1 MSDQAAIEAEIV
13 RHCRAGIP
21 GLTGVLLYGSR
32 VDPTNPSIRE
42 DSDWDVAL
50 LFAEGGD
57 RDDDAE
63 GRAFA
68 KTQFELWGKVG
79 QVNLV
84 RPFRAESDFL
94 LFEILRNH
102 RVLWR
107 RDDDAYLD
115 FVVRANRI
123 AQEGHLRA
131 ELERRMTSR
140 VEA

>member
-1 MSDQAAIEAEIV
+1 MSDHAAIEAEIV

-32 VDPTNPSIRE
+32 VDPTNPSIRD

-57 RDDDAE
+57 RDTAAE

-68 KTQFELWGKVG
+68 KTQFELWGRVG

-107 RDDDAYLD
+107 RDEDAYLS
-115 FVVRANRI
+115 FVSRANSL
-123 AQEGHLRA
+123 AQEGAVR
-131 ELERRMTSR
+131 ERLTARF
-140 VEA
+140 VADV